1 MLYFFLSYA
10 REDDDHFVQKLYHD
24 LCNEVRLHAGV
35 PRDQEVGFLD
45 TRSIEV
51 GATWSQRLTS
61 AISTCRSFLAL
72 CSPRYF
78 VSEPCGREWH
88 LFADRL
94 HQYETATGLR
104 PPALIPVLWLPPR
117 RMHPVA
123 AAIQYHSD
131 AFSDAYLHDGM
142 RQLMRLQRNHDAYL
156 ESLSALA
163 SQIVETADTHDMPP
177 CATEVPFDQLPSAF
191 HQPTANSTPLRQ
203 LPTEPTAM
211 GSQYVHFVVA
221 APTRA
226 ELPPTR
232 TETSYYGDSPI
243 DWMPYRPKLPVP
255 IGEYARSVATKRS
268 IDSRTVTLDD
278 LSTCIEL
285 AMRHNQVVVLLVDA
299 WATRVA
305 QQRRTLAEY
314 GEREEPLSEQNTA
327 VMVPWS
333 HDDAET
339 ARYGPELSDS
349 LRAIFYKRVAG
360 GEDVMYRSSILTH
373 HAFDADLQAVLEVAR
388 NNVFVHGR
396 VYRVPPGPLSE
407 RPILRLDPHDE
418 GGPDHD
424 RFT

>member
-10 REDDDHFVQKLYHD
+10 REDDDHFVQKFYRD

-51 GATWSQRLTS
+51 GAAWSQRLMT
-61 AISTCRSFLAL
+61 AISESRSFLAL

-78 VSEPCGREWH
+78 VSEPCGREWQ
-88 LFADRL
+88 LFTDRMR
-94 HQYETATGLR
+94 QYERATGLR

-131 AFSDAYLHDGM
+131 AFGDAYRRDGM

-177 CATEVPFDQLPSAF
+177 GATDLPFEHLPSAF
-191 HQPTANSTPLRQ
+191 HQPTANSAPPQR
-203 LPTEPTAM
+203 LPADTIAV
-211 GSQYVHFVVA
+211 GSQYVHFVIA
-221 APTRA
+221 APSRS
-226 ELPPTR
+226 ELPPAR
-232 TETSYYGDSPI
+232 TEIGYYGDSPV
-243 DWMPYRPKLPVP
+243 DWAPYRPKLPAS
-255 IGEYARSVATKRS
+255 ISEYARSVAAKRS
-268 IDSRTVTLDD
+268 FDSRAVTLDE
-278 LSTCIEL
+278 LSACIEL

-299 WATRVA
+299 WATRVTR
-305 QQRRTLAEY
+305 QRRALAEY

-339 ARYGPELSDS
+339 MRYGPELSDA
-349 LRAIFYKRVAG
+349 LRRIFYKRVAG

-407 RPILRLDPHDE
+407 RPILRLHPYDE
-418 GGPDHD
+418 GRAGS
-424 RFT
+424 